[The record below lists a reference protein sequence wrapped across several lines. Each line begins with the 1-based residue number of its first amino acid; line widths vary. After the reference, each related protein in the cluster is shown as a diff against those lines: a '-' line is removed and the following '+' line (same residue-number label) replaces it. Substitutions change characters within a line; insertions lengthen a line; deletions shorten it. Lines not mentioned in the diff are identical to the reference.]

1 MLPTEPFRASSALD
15 DWPDS
20 PLDCISP
27 AQGDVEVAHGGDEH
41 GEDREAIHA
50 GANQEGG
57 QVQQL
62 SGSGFAAMPSA
73 LAQGRLPVSTL
84 RAEAAQWG
92 SELKAAGVN
101 LDLAPVMDVV
111 PQATASTNGPIGVF
125 DREFGYD
132 PVTNGTHG
140 AAFIEGLAQAGVA
153 ATFLSRSDRPAK
165 NGT

>member
-57 QVQQL
+57 HEVAVDQADDAVERPERRQQ
-62 SGSGFAAMPSA
+62 
-73 LAQGRLPVSTL
+73 
-84 RAEAAQWG
+84 
-92 SELKAAGVN
+92 
-101 LDLAPVMDVV
+101 
-111 PQATASTNGPIGVF
+111 
-125 DREFGYD
+125 
-132 PVTNGTHG
+132 
-140 AAFIEGLAQAGVA
+140 
-153 ATFLSRSDRPAK
+153 
-165 NGT
+165 